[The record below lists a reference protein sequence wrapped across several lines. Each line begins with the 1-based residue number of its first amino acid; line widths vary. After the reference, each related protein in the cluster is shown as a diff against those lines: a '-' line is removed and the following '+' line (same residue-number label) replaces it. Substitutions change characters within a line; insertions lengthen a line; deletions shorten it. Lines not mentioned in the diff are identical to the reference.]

1 VRLADVAPGGDP
13 DRLLTR
19 PDCEVVKLQP
29 KVAVGTITTP
39 AGRLFVKRYNVFAW
53 RVALA
58 SLWGLSPALAAWHAA
73 RALRARGFSTPEAL
87 AAVEVRRAGVLR
99 KSFFVTREVP
109 GALTANRC
117 WQAILGEP
125 DAGRRRAGR
134 RALARA
140 LGDLFRRLHA
150 AGVYHN
156 DLKDVN
162 VLVSGPP
169 GDPRCVLLDLERVR
183 VLRRV
188 GRRRRVKNLMQLA
201 RTLGPQ
207 ASATDRL
214 RFLGAYL
221 GDGGG
226 RAERRTWA
234 RAVC

>member
-1 VRLADVAPGGDP
+1 MWSACLHGRRLSATSCSRPAPPACPSSPAGERAPPSSSTGRWRPSSSTIPRTWTRSAPRSPGRSGPRAPPSATRRDGWPSGCRGTRTSSAWRRSSLRWRVSGDPRPSLIRGGLRAWLAPG
-13 DRLLTR
+13 
-19 PDCEVVKLQP
+19 
-29 KVAVGTITTP
+29 
-39 AGRLFVKRYNVFAW
+39 
-53 RVALA
+53 
-58 SLWGLSPALAAWHAA
+58 
-73 RALRARGFSTPEAL
+73 
-87 AAVEVRRAGVLR
+87 VRRAGVLR

-188 GRRRRVKNLMQLA
+188 
-201 RTLGPQ
+201 
-207 ASATDRL
+207 
-214 RFLGAYL
+214 
-221 GDGGG
+221 
-226 RAERRTWA
+226 
-234 RAVC
+234 